1 MSGTGPLQG
10 DGEKLAPKGASFNP
24 LALSAAISMALSAG
38 LAILT
43 GAPPL
48 LVGLLVSAAAVSLIA
63 GLQHGRRERALTR
76 KLGEQA
82 VQSRA
87 EIENLSDKMWEI
99 RESEERFRGL
109 IDVLGDL
116 VVHRDSEGRIL
127 FANAVF
133 ARLLDAA
140 PRALEG
146 RSLEELG
153 MEIGERPAPSLDGH
167 GALTQ
172 ADAVIRLPS
181 GERWFS
187 WVELSARDEVTG
199 QMTHRA
205 IARDISARKLAEA
218 ELIAAREKAE
228 QASQAKSRFLAPVS
242 HEIRTPMNG
251 VLGMA
256 RLLSD
261 TPLTPEQRTYV
272 EAVAQ
277 SGDALM
283 ELIEDLLDLSKIEAG
298 KAALE
303 PARVDLRELAES
315 VTELLSARA
324 HAKGIGIGSHVAPG
338 TPAWLD
344 ADPLR
349 LRQVL
354 INLAGNA
361 VKFTEKGGVLVS
373 AEPGARGGKPGVC
386 LTISDTGP
394 GLDPAQA
401 ERIFGEFE
409 QADDSATRKHGGA
422 GLGLAISAR
431 IAEQMGGSISVES
444 RPGEGARF
452 TFFLPVTEMT
462 DGISAGNRLK
472 GRRILVV
479 MADAMEAGGIAR
491 NILAEGGDA
500 RVAVNQD
507 HARAAMAAAQFDT
520 ILLEAGLE
528 TRKGTLLRLMRKSA
542 PGCLGAVLV
551 KPSERGALKAF
562 RKAGYERYL
571 ARPVRLGTLVSQ
583 LAGNPAPVTDGLKAP
598 AATGWRS
605 QASLSVLLAE
615 DNAVNALLARAAL
628 QKAGH
633 RVDVVGDGQAAV
645 EALETGAGYDV
656 VLMDLHMPVMD
667 GLSAISS
674 IRARE
679 ETHGRKPVPI
689 LVLSADGQEKTR
701 RTVLAHGADGY
712 VTKPLDPARLIAA
725 VESQAAA

>member
-1 MSGTGPLQG
+1 MPEN
-10 DGEKLAPKGASFNP
+10 GEKAAPQGAAFNP

-48 LVGLLVSAAAVSLIA
+48 LVGLLVSAAAVSLFA

-82 VQSRA
+82 VRSRA

-116 VVHRDSEGRIL
+116 VVHRDSDGRIL

-133 ARLLDAA
+133 ARLLDAP

-146 RSLEELG
+146 KSLEELG
-153 MEIGERPAPSLDGH
+153 MEIGERSAPGLEGP

-172 ADAVIRLPS
+172 ADAVLRRPA
-181 GERWFS
+181 GDRWFS

-205 IARDISARKLAEA
+205 IARDISARKSAEA
-218 ELIAAREKAE
+218 ELIYAREKAE
-228 QASQAKSRFLAPVS
+228 QASQAKSRFLATVS

-283 ELIEDLLDLSKIEAG
+283 ALIEDLLDLSKIEAG
-298 KAALE
+298 KTALE
-303 PARVDLRELAES
+303 PARVDLRELTES

-338 TPAWLD
+338 TPAWLN

-361 VKFTEKGGVLVS
+361 VKFTEKGGVLVT
-373 AEPGARGGKPGVC
+373 AEPGEWKGQTGVC
-386 LTISDTGP
+386 LIIADTGP
-394 GLDPAQA
+394 GLDPAAA

-422 GLGLAISAR
+422 GLGLAISSR
-431 IAEQMGGSISVES
+431 IAEQMGGNISVECK
-444 RPGEGARF
+444 PGEGARF
-452 TFFLPVTEMT
+452 TFFLPVP
-462 DGISAGNRLK
+462 DSGQGIAAGRRLA

-479 MADAMEAGGIAR
+479 MADAMEAEAMAR
-491 NILAEGGDA
+491 NIRSESGEA
-500 RVAVNQD
+500 RVAIAQEA
-507 HARAAMAAAQFDT
+507 ARAAMAEMHFDT

-528 TRKGTLLRLMRKSA
+528 SRKGALLRRLRKSA
-542 PGCLGAVLV
+542 PDSLGAVLV
-551 KPSERGALKAF
+551 KPSERGALKAY

-583 LAGNPAPVTDGLKAP
+583 LAGSPAPEAAGLQAAP
-598 AATGWRS
+598 LSIWRN

-645 EALETGAGYDV
+645 DALETGAGYDV

-667 GLSAISS
+667 GLTAISS